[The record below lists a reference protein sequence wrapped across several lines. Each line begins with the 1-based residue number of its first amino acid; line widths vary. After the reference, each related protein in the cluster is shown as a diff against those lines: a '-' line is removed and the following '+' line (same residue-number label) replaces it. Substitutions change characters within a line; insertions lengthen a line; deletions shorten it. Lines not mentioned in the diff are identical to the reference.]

1 MCQTQLVVANELIIN
16 AWKAF
21 WIRNLNG
28 LHHYKHILGFEM
40 QRMATAIK
48 QGRRI
53 IYSDLISGKDVLERI
68 LIKSTFINSQEL
80 KNIGRILMA
89 LNLRSSAALINAL
102 NAYLRHIIWNRLTLL
117 CITYLRIWNVNNH
130 KKHFFLNIS
139 KYGNDKYF
147 EIFTLFQVT
156 YLGHKQNMQT
166 FNLR

>member
-1 MCQTQLVVANELIIN
+1 
-16 AWKAF
+16 
-21 WIRNLNG
+21 
-28 LHHYKHILGFEM
+28 M

-102 NAYLRHIIWNRLTLL
+102 NAYLRHII
-117 CITYLRIWNVNNH
+117 
-130 KKHFFLNIS
+130 
-139 KYGNDKYF
+139 
-147 EIFTLFQVT
+147 
-156 YLGHKQNMQT
+156 
-166 FNLR
+166 